1 MVKKEKDFKTKKKKT
16 EQGNKMEW
24 INQCSLVDEA
34 KTSFNCCVTR
44 IKVVLRLS
52 SLSLPAPT

>member
-24 INQCSLVDEA
+24 INVA
-34 KTSFNCCVTR
+34 IINV
-44 IKVVLRLS
+44 
-52 SLSLPAPT
+52 P